1 MYALNNNILATRRAQ
16 ARPGR
21 LPRFLAEALL
31 LAWGAMAAFFDSDS
45 AARQRLRGRS
55 RRRVMERGGCP

>member
-31 LAWGAMAAFFDSDS
+31 LAWGAMAAFFDSDC
-45 AARQRLRGRS
+45 AAGA
-55 RRRVMERGGCP
+55 GAA